1 MGLEGNTVRNL
12 EGRKKSPT
20 LLITTTSS
28 KWLRLSHKKN
38 KKKGSQ
44 VGRYCLTKIYIK
56 VARYKIISKDDF
68 FSAF

>member
-38 KKKGSQ
+38 KNKNKKTCYEASFGQ
-44 VGRYCLTKIYIK
+44 NGQITIK
-56 VARYKIISKDDF
+56 F
-68 FSAF
+68 

>member
-28 KWLRLSHKKN
+28 KWLHLSHKKIKI
-38 KKKGSQ
+38 KKPAT
-44 VGRYCLTKIYIK
+44 RHP
-56 VARYKIISKDDF
+56 
-68 FSAF
+68 SAKMAK

>member
-28 KWLRLSHKKN
+28 KWLRLSHKKIKIKI
-38 KKKGSQ
+38 KKPATRHPSPKMA
-44 VGRYCLTKIYIK
+44 K
-56 VARYKIISKDDF
+56 
-68 FSAF
+68 